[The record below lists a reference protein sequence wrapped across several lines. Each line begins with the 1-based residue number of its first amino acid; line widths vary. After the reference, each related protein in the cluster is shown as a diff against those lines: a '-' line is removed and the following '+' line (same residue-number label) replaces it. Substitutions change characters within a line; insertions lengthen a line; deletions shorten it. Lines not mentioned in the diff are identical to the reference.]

1 MDHSTLNPHPCPAD
15 LDRTADHL
23 QCGVNLVDAV
33 HTAMTESHDDP
44 SSYTDALLGSIL
56 YLEQV
61 AKELRAIIYQKVE
74 DMDALYNSH
83 N

>member
-1 MDHSTLNPHPCPAD
+1 MDYSKLNPYPSPAD
-15 LDRTADHL
+15 LDRAADHL
-23 QCGVNLVDAV
+23 QCGVSLVDAV

-61 AKELRAIIYQKVE
+61 AKELSDLIYQRGE
-74 DMDALYNSH
+74 DTDACH
-83 N
+83 PR